1 MALKLR
7 IVSEHRRALG
17 SRASVVFGVGGGSIG
32 RSAENDWVLPD
43 PSRFV
48 SGRHARVHFRN
59 GSWFIE
65 DTSTNGTFLNDDE
78 NPLNRQPPTP
88 LHNGD
93 MLRLGEYHVVV
104 AIDSGGGIESTAEQT
119 GSVLIGNATASALLE
134 SPLPPVTASGA
145 PGATSRS
152 ASLSSPLSLPSSSV
166 PSVAPSS
173 HLDISL
179 STSALFRKEASGSEF
194 LQAAGAYGQAVAL
207 PFAKMP
213 AKPAAATEDSDIVA
227 ARRME
232 KLARVMRERESVR
245 SGVSNSGSMDLARG
259 GLEAF
264 CRGAGLDV
272 SELPDDGATSM
283 LQLAGR
289 LLREA
294 LVGMKDL
301 ETTRTELRHQFR
313 LEEPRQ
319 DLDEHFRVDGGTDDL
334 LRALLA
340 AHDSRRLDPVQWM
353 RQGFEQTKKH
363 QDGLGWASRA
373 GFSEFIKQ
381 LDPKELEARF
391 AHSGKRGLLGS
402 NKNWELYTA
411 FYRSLV
417 EAPGD
422 GGVPHTYG
430 QSFADAY
437 RSINKPR
444 QG

>member
-7 IVSEHRRALG
+7 IVSEHRRAMG

-43 PSRFV
+43 TSRFV

-59 GSWFIE
+59 GNWFIE

-78 NPLNRQPPTP
+78 TPLGRQPPTA

-93 MLRLGEYHVVV
+93 MLRLGEYHVIV
-104 AIDSGGGIESTAEQT
+104 AIDAGSSVDATAEQT
-119 GSVLIGNATASALLE
+119 GGLHIGNATASELLE
-134 SPLPPVTASGA
+134 TPPSMTPA
-145 PGATSRS
+145 PAAG
-152 ASLSSPLSLPSSSV
+152 
-166 PSVAPSS
+166 

-179 STSALFRKEASGSEF
+179 STSALFRKENSGSDLLEVG
-194 LQAAGAYGQAVAL
+194 GAFGQAVPL
-207 PFAKMP
+207 PFSKS
-213 AKPAAATEDSDIVA
+213 AAAAAAAHPDEDSEIIA

-232 KLARVMRERESVR
+232 RLARVMREREAVA
-245 SGVSNSGSMDLARG
+245 SGASSSSSMDLARG

-272 SELPDDGATSM
+272 SELPNDGATSM

-294 LVGMKDL
+294 LVGLKDL
-301 ETTRTELRHQFR
+301 DATRQELRHQFR
-313 LEEPRQ
+313 LDDAPRDQ
-319 DLDEHFRVDGGTDDL
+319 DDHFRLGSGTDEL

-340 AHDSRRLDPVQWM
+340 AHESRRLDPVQWL

-363 QDGLGWASRA
+363 QEGLGWASRA
-373 GFSEFIKQ
+373 GFTEFIRQ

-391 AHSGKRGLLGS
+391 ANSGKKGLLGGV
-402 NKNWELYTA
+402 NHWELYGA

-430 QSFADAY
+430 ESFAAAY
-437 RSINKPR
+437 RSVNKPR
-444 QG
+444 